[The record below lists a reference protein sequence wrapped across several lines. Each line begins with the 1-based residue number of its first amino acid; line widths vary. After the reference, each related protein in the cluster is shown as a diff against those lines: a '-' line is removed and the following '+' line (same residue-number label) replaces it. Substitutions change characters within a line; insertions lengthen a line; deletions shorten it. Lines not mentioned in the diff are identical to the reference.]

1 MEVDLL
7 NRVISRIGTE
17 LKIGEETYGI
27 RSSHATMI
35 VLFPFIVVL
44 LFGFFMAL
52 PTTHSATRWMLKEN
66 HPVELLTFFF
76 LAVAGIKGLKLAWQT
91 WKRGHPMLV
100 QAFYALFSV
109 GLLLIAMEEV
119 AWGQWF
125 FGFETPLFF
134 KEINA
139 WGSELLF
146 TVKHS

>member
-1 MEVDLL
+1 M

-17 LKIGEETYGI
+17 LKIAEETYGI

-52 PTTHSATRWMLKEN
+52 PTTRSATGWMLEEN

-76 LAVAGIKGLKLAWQT
+76 LAVAGIKGLKLAWHT
-91 WKRGHPMLV
+91 RKHGHPMLV

-125 FGFETPLFF
+125 FGFE
-134 KEINA
+134 KA
-139 WGSELLF
+139 
-146 TVKHS
+146 